1 MSETKQII
9 ISKELH
15 HNLKKYCVDN
25 DVKIKDFTEAAVEA
39 AILEKMTVEEL
50 KEKQYRDSFASTEQG
65 QPMIRYG
72 QAKHDNVK
80 EAEEKPEE
88 DPW

>member
-9 ISKELH
+9 ISKQLH

-50 KEKQYRDSFASTEQG
+50 KEKQYRDSLASTEKG
-65 QPMIRYG
+65 GAMIRYG

-80 EAEEKPEE
+80 EAEKPEE